1 MATIV
6 IGFKQD
12 FDESSK
18 VIINLET
25 SIPEHEHI
33 WIWDHFFSLVLHRL
47 SANKENAQLLLDQM
61 SEWAVGFAN
70 KMYSP
75 INELH
80 AEGALQIDKSIHVDS
95 SASNLTEALDEI
107 ILIEATGEEGAWP
120 TVHTKISDDTSAEK
134 LLSAVI
140 ALGHYFLS
148 NNTNFFRELPMHV
161 LGMRK
166 FYADEMSF
174 ADEESISEAPAY
186 SFNLALKFYQ
196 GLDEKM
202 KRE

>member
-1 MATIV
+1 MSTIV
-6 IGFKQD
+6 IGFNKD
-12 FDESSK
+12 FDETSK
-18 VIINLET
+18 VMVNIESPIA
-25 SIPEHEHI
+25 EHEHI
-33 WIWDHFFSLVLHRL
+33 WIWDHFFSLVLNRL
-47 SANKENAQLLLDQM
+47 SNNEENAQLLLDQM

-80 AEGALQIDKSIHVDS
+80 AEGALKIDKSIHVLS
-95 SASNLTEALDEI
+95 SPENIIGAQDEI
-107 ILIEATGEEGAWP
+107 IMIEITGHEGSWP
-120 TVHTKISDDTSAEK
+120 TVHAKIADDTSAEK
-134 LLSAVI
+134 LLTSVI

-166 FYADEMSF
+166 FYVDEMPF
-174 ADEESISEAPAY
+174 TNEESIAEAPAY

-196 GLDEKM
+196 DLDQKM
-202 KRE
+202 QRQ

>member
-6 IGFKQD
+6 IGFDKD
-12 FDESSK
+12 FDETSK
-18 VIINLET
+18 VIINIEA
-25 SIPEHEHI
+25 PVQEHEHI
-33 WIWDHFFSLVLHRL
+33 WIWDHYFSLVLHRL
-47 SANKENAQLLLDQM
+47 SENEENAQLLLDQM

-80 AEGALQIDKSIHVDS
+80 AEGALQIDKSIQVS
-95 SASNLTEALDEI
+95 SSSKNSFDEI
-107 ILIEATGEEGAWP
+107 VMIEIAGQEGSWP
-120 TVHTKISDDTSAEK
+120 TVNAKISDSTSSEK
-134 LLSAVI
+134 LLTSVI

-166 FYADEMSF
+166 FYVDEMPF
-174 ADEESISEAPAY
+174 TNEESISEAPAY

-196 GLDEKM
+196 DLDKKM
-202 KRE
+202 QRQ